1 MAVPTSGALSMKDM
15 AQEALYGTW
24 GSGTITSPISLY
36 DLVNGGN
43 TGGSGNTYPTV
54 NSGCTPNPVTR
65 GSTPLLQIYKVE
77 QGQPTIGPI
86 TLYVN
91 SNQAATASDLSEG
104 DILFTD
110 SSLQTLFGQWDYV
123 EDSDYFKYL
132 YQSETNLTTAQKI
145 CGLGNGCNIFSTDSF
160 SAVKDLICGC
170 P

>member
-1 MAVPTSGALSMKDM
+1 MLGL
-15 AQEALYGTW
+15 AQEAFYGTY
-24 GSGTITSPISLY
+24 GTGVIAEPIHLY
-36 DLVNGGN
+36 DLVNGGDSA
-43 TGGSGNTYPTV
+43 GSGDDYPTV

-65 GSTPLLQIYKVE
+65 GSTALLQMYKVQQDE
-77 QGQPTIGPI
+77 TTIGPI

-110 SSLQTLFGQWDYV
+110 SSLQTLFGQWETIGDG
-123 EDSDYFKYL
+123 DFKSL

-145 CGLGNGCNIFSTDSF
+145 CGLGTGCNQFSTDSF
-160 SAVKDLICGC
+160 SAIKDKYCGC

>member
-54 NSGCTPNPVTR
+54 NSGCTPNPITR
-65 GSTPLLQIYKVE
+65 GSTPLLQMYKVE
-77 QGQPTIGPI
+77 EGLSTVGPI

-91 SNQAATASDLSEG
+91 SNQAATASDLTTG

-110 SSLQTLFGQWDYV
+110 SSLQTLFGEWDYDG
-123 EDSDYFKYL
+123 EEGFRYL
-132 YQSETNLTTAQKI
+132 YQSETNLTAAQKI
-145 CGLGNGCNIFSTDSF
+145 CGTGNGCNQFQTDSF
-160 SAVKDLICGC
+160 SAINIAYCAC

>member
-1 MAVPTSGALSMKDM
+1 MAVPTSGALSMQDM

-54 NSGCTPNPVTR
+54 NSGCTPNPITR
-65 GSTPLLQIYKVE
+65 GSTPLLQMYKVE
-77 QGQPTIGPI
+77 EGLSTVGPM
-86 TLYVN
+86 TLYVS
-91 SNQAATASDLSEG
+91 SNEAATASDLTAG

-110 SSLQTLFGQWDYV
+110 SSLQTLFGQWAQIGDG
-123 EDSDYFKYL
+123 DFKYL
-132 YQSETNLTTAQKI
+132 YQSETNLTTDQKI
-145 CGLGNGCNIFSTDSF
+145 CGLGSGCNFFSTNSF
-160 SAVKDLICGC
+160 SAIKDLICGC

>member
-54 NSGCTPNPVTR
+54 NSGCTPNPITR
-65 GSTPLLQIYKVE
+65 GSTPLLQMYKVE
-77 QGQPTIGPI
+77 EGLSTVGPI

-110 SSLQTLFGQWDYV
+110 SSLQTLFGEWDWDG
-123 EDSDYFKYL
+123 EEGFRYL

-145 CGLGNGCNIFSTDSF
+145 CGTGTGCNLFSTDSF
-160 SAVKDLICGC
+160 SAVKDLYCEC

>member
-43 TGGSGNTYPTV
+43 TGGSGNTYPTI
-54 NSGCTPNPVTR
+54 NTNCTPNPVTR
-65 GSTPLLQIYKVE
+65 GSTPLLQMYKVQ
-77 QGQPTIGPI
+77 QGQTTIGPI

-91 SNQAATASDLSEG
+91 SNEAATASALNDG

-110 SSLQTLFGQWDYV
+110 SSLQTLFGEWKTIVDG
-123 EDSDYFKYL
+123 DFKYL
-132 YQSETNLTTAQKI
+132 YQDEANLATAQKI
-145 CGLGNGCNIFSTDSF
+145 CNSGGTCNSFTTDSF
-160 SAVKDLICGC
+160 SAITIEFCAC

>member
-1 MAVPTSGALSMKDM
+1 MAVPTSGALSMQDM

-65 GSTPLLQIYKVE
+65 GSTPLLQMYKA
-77 QGQPTIGPI
+77 QNGQPAIGPI
-86 TLYVN
+86 TLYVS
-91 SNQAATASDLSEG
+91 SNEAATASDLSDG

-110 SSLQTLFGQWDYV
+110 SSLQTLFGEWGYNGD
-123 EDSDYFKYL
+123 EDWQYL

-145 CGLGNGCNIFSTDSF
+145 CGTGNGCNQFYTNSF
-160 SAVKDLICGC
+160 SAIDIAYCAC

>member
-1 MAVPTSGALSMKDM
+1 MAVPTSGALSMKNM

-54 NSGCTPNPVTR
+54 NTNCTPNPVTR
-65 GSTPLLQIYKVE
+65 QSTPLLQIYKVQ
-77 QGQPTIGPI
+77 QGQAAIGPI

-91 SNQAATASDLSEG
+91 SNQAATASDLSNG
-104 DILFTD
+104 DVLFTD
-110 SSLQTLFGQWDYV
+110 SSLQTLFGEWRSIVGGDW
-123 EDSDYFKYL
+123 KYL
-132 YQSETNLTTAQKI
+132 YQITSNLTSSQRI
-145 CGLGNGCNIFSTDSF
+145 CPDSCNQFETDSF
-160 SAVKDLICGC
+160 SVVTINYCDAC

>member
-54 NSGCTPNPVTR
+54 NTNCTPNPATR
-65 GSTPLLQIYKVE
+65 ESTPLLQIYKVE
-77 QGQPTIGPI
+77 QGQNTIGPI

-91 SNQAATASDLSEG
+91 SNQAATASDLSDG
-104 DILFTD
+104 DVLFTD
-110 SSLQTLFGQWDYV
+110 SSLQTLFGEWRTIVDG
-123 EDSDYFKYL
+123 D
-132 YQSETNLTTAQKI
+132 
-145 CGLGNGCNIFSTDSF
+145 
-160 SAVKDLICGC
+160 
-170 P
+170 

>member
-54 NSGCTPNPVTR
+54 NSSCTPNPVTR
-65 GSTPLLQIYKVE
+65 GSTPLLQMYKVE
-77 QGQPTIGPI
+77 QGQTTIGPI

-91 SNQAATASDLSEG
+91 SNQAATASDLNNG

-110 SSLQTLFGQWDYV
+110 SSLQTLVGEWNYEGD
-123 EDSDYFKYL
+123 EDWKYL
-132 YQSETNLTTAQKI
+132 YQDETNLTTAQKI
-145 CGLGNGCNIFSTDSF
+145 CTNSQNCNQFFTNSF
-160 SAVKDLICGC
+160 SAIDIAYCAC